1 MLHEQY
7 TGFHPF
13 NVFSYDAVWAETW
26 THHLPTVGRM
36 HYQLRH
42 AITLQTVIH
51 IWLGSSE
58 YILSSMVEI
67 SSTLSNFP
75 LKYKKELYGM
85 LPFKISENNHFR
97 QFNLKN
103 GIKYKS
109 IEQRKGPIQHL
120 IINITNPS
128 SETYFLSSFTQHD

>member
-1 MLHEQY
+1 
-7 TGFHPF
+7 
-13 NVFSYDAVWAETW
+13 
-26 THHLPTVGRM
+26 M

-85 LPFKISENNHFR
+85 FPFKISENNHFR
-97 QFNLKN
+97 KFNLKN
-103 GIKYKS
+103 GINYKS
-109 IEQRKGPIQHL
+109 IEQRKSPIQHL
-120 IINITNPS
+120 IINITNPPWKPIS
-128 SETYFLSSFTQHD
+128 YLALPNTAKNKQGILIRPLNSQIATKPLNS